1 MTKKRN
7 KSAVQVGFVALGCPK
22 NMVDSER
29 MLAEIGRA
37 GFVITPEL
45 DGADVVVINTC
56 GFIEPA
62 KAEAVE
68 VIREAVGYKKKNGF
82 GKVIVAG
89 CLSQRHG
96 EGLFSQVE
104 GVDAIVG
111 LEQRDNI
118 ATIIK
123 RTLAVDRPQ
132 VFLDSTAKPG
142 RRKRKQIHNDRGR
155 MLLTPGHWAYLRIS
169 EGCNHGCSFCT
180 VPAIRGPFRS
190 KPTKM
195 LLAEAKELVDYGV
208 VELILVAQDSG
219 SYGRDLKAGY
229 NLERLVK
236 GLAEI
241 DGLQWIRLMY
251 LYPTLIS
258 DGLNKTIADCEKVVK
273 YLDIPV
279 QHISS
284 EILKS
289 MRRGGD
295 KEQINGLIEKL
306 RANIPGLVLRT
317 TVIVGYPGETD
328 EHFSELL
335 DFVKWARFD
344 ALGCFMYYPEAG
356 TPAAKLPGQLPDEVK
371 RQRYDELMTAQQ
383 GIAFDNM
390 RRQLGGELL
399 CLVDEVDNERGAVGR
414 YYGQAPHIDGVCLIN
429 NCSEGVGRF
438 MKVRIVDTRDYD
450 FIVEQI

>member
-1 MTKKRN
+1 MAKKRN
-7 KSAVQVGFVALGCPK
+7 KKAVQVSFVALGCPK
-22 NMVDSER
+22 NMVDSEK
-29 MLAEIGRA
+29 MLAGIGQA

-62 KAEAVE
+62 KAEALE

-96 EGLFSQVE
+96 EELLSQVE
-104 GVDAIVG
+104 GIDAVVG
-111 LEQRDNI
+111 LERRDDI

-123 RTLAVDRPQ
+123 KTLTADRPQ
-132 VFLDSTAKPG
+132 VFLDSAAKPD
-142 RRKRKQIHNDRGR
+142 RRQDRQIHNDRGR

-169 EGCNHGCSFCT
+169 EGCNHRCSFCT

-190 KPTKM
+190 KPPKM

-208 VELILVAQDSG
+208 VELILVAQDSN

-229 NLERLVK
+229 NLERLIEE
-236 GLAEI
+236 LAEI
-241 DGLQWIRLMY
+241 DGLQWVRLMY
-251 LYPTLIS
+251 LYPTLMS
-258 DGLNKTIADCEKVVK
+258 DGLIQTITDCEKVVK

-279 QHISS
+279 QHVSS

-295 KEQINGLIEKL
+295 KERIRRLIEKL
-306 RANIPGLVLRT
+306 RADIPGLVLRT

-328 EHFSELL
+328 GQFSELL
-335 DFVKWARFD
+335 DFVKWAKFD

-356 TPAAKLPGQLPDEVK
+356 TPAAELPGQLPGEIK
-371 RQRYDELMTAQQ
+371 RQRYEELMTAQQ
-383 GIAFDNM
+383 EIVFAQM
-390 RRQLGGELL
+390 RQQLGRELL
-399 CLVDEVDNERGAVGR
+399 CLVDEVDSGRGAV
-414 YYGQAPHIDGVCLIN
+414 L
-429 NCSEGVGRF
+429 
-438 MKVRIVDTRDYD
+438 
-450 FIVEQI
+450 